1 VLKSNRELSIFKIG
15 TCTPDFQFTF
25 RSFPNKLGLV
35 TCPLSVKN
43 MAHPSCLLSSFQSLS
58 ASLFLPQIALCAPS
72 YVVPSSLSPSTVAM
86 IQGALDPIS
95 CLAPMSR
102 AVVCMSSR
110 AAEAAKAAPP
120 SRMARTLLSIPRGSR
135 ASSRAV
141 EASVGSSP
149 SPHNGR

>member
-1 VLKSNRELSIFKIG
+1 VNSQSSKLAP
-15 TCTPDFQFTF
+15 CTPDFQFTF

-35 TCPLSVKN
+35 TWPLSVKN

-58 ASLFLPQIALCAPS
+58 ASLFLPQVALCAPS
-72 YVVPSSLSPSTVAM
+72 YVVPSSLSLQSTVAM
-86 IQGALDPIS
+86 TQGALDPIS

-102 AVVCMSSR
+102 PVVCMSSR

-120 SRMARTLLSIPRGSR
+120 SRMAGALLSIPRGGR

-141 EASVGSSP
+141 EASLGSSP